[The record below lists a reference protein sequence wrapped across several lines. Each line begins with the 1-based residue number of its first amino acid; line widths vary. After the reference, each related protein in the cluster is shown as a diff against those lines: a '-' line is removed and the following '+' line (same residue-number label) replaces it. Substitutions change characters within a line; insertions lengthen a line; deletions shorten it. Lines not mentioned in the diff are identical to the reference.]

1 MHIQRGAWAEINLD
15 AVAHNVQ
22 MAKANLKP
30 TTKLCA
36 VVKADAYG
44 HGAVRVAQ
52 EAARNGA
59 DFFAVAL
66 LQEVWRRV
74 RAGESLSAAWEGVK
88 LREAGIE
95 TPILVLGSML
105 PEVAEICV
113 RYDISHAVFDE
124 ERLYA
129 LNAAALKLHTKAKIH
144 IKIDT
149 GMHRIGVHVRD
160 AGRFAKL
167 AASLPGIYIEGVFS
181 HFATADADDK
191 QYAAYQFERFQEA
204 LRLIEAEGVHIPIR
218 HIANSAA
225 LTELQEYQ
233 LDMVRQGITLY
244 GLHPAH
250 MIDCYKDFEPVMTVK
265 TQVAFVKTL
274 PPGETIG
281 YGRTYTLTRPSVIA
295 TVPIGY
301 ADGVSR
307 RLSNRGYMLVNG
319 MKAPIIG
326 RVCMDQTML
335 DVTDI
340 PDVKLGSE
348 VIVFGGRE
356 LPMELVAEWADT
368 ICYEIICDVSPR
380 VPREYVRGN

>member
-1 MHIQRGAWAEINLD
+1 MHIQRGSWAEINLD
-15 AVAHNVQ
+15 AIAHNVQ
-22 MAKANLKP
+22 QAKANLKP
-30 TTKLCA
+30 GTKLCA

-66 LQEVWRRV
+66 LQEAVQ
-74 RAGESLSAAWEGVK
+74 
-88 LREAGIE
+88 LRDAGIDL
-95 TPILVLGSML
+95 PILVLGSML
-105 PEVAEICV
+105 TEVADLVV

-129 LNAAALKLHTKAKIH
+129 LNEAALKQNTKAKIH

-149 GMHRIGVHVRD
+149 GMHRIGVHVKD
-160 AGRFAKL
+160 AGKFAKL
-167 AASLPGIYIEGVFS
+167 AASLPGIEIEGVFS

-204 LRLIEAEGVHIPIR
+204 LRLIEAEGVKISLR

-265 TQVAFVKTL
+265 TKVAFLKTL
-274 PPGETIG
+274 PKGETIG
-281 YGRTYTLTRPSVIA
+281 YGRTYTLPRTTVVA
-295 TVPIGY
+295 TLPIGY

-307 RLSNRGYMLVNG
+307 RLSNKGYMIING
-319 MKAPIIG
+319 EHAPIIG
-326 RVCMDQTML
+326 KVCMDQLML

-340 PDVKLGSE
+340 PDVHVGSE

-368 ICYEIICDVSPR
+368 ICYEIICGVSPR

>member
-1 MHIQRGAWAEINLD
+1 MHIQRGAWVEVNLD

-22 MAKANLKP
+22 TAKKNLLP
-30 TTKLCA
+30 ATKLCA

-59 DFFAVAL
+59 DFLAVAL
-66 LQEVWRRV
+66 LQEAV
-74 RAGESLSAAWEGVK
+74 R
-88 LREAGIE
+88 LRDAGID
-95 TPILVLGSML
+95 TPILVLGAML
-105 PEVAEICV
+105 PEVADIVV

-129 LNAAALKLHTKAKIH
+129 LNAAALRQHTKAKIH
-144 IKIDT
+144 IKVDT

-167 AASLPGIYIEGVFS
+167 ASTLPGIEIEGVFS

-191 QYAAYQFERFQEA
+191 HYAAFQFARFQEA
-204 LRLIEAEGVHIPIR
+204 LRLIEAEEIHIPLR

-250 MIDCYKDFEPVMTVK
+250 MSECYKDFEPVMKVK
-265 TQVAFVKTL
+265 TKVCFVKTL
-274 PPGETIG
+274 AAGETIG
-281 YGRTYTLTRPSVIA
+281 YGRTYTLNRPSVIA

-307 RLSNRGYMLVNG
+307 RLSNKGYMLVG
-319 MKAPIIG
+319 GEHAPIIG
-326 RVCMDQTML
+326 KVCMDQIML

-340 PDVKLGSE
+340 PDVKVGDE
-348 VIVFGGRE
+348 VTVFGGRE
-356 LPMELVAEWADT
+356 LPMELVADWSDT
-368 ICYEIICDVSPR
+368 ICYEIICNVSPR

>member
-1 MHIQRGAWAEINLD
+1 MPKVVMTLDPLAGGVTLAALWAADVSTACTILLGAATLFSNDIYKRFINP
-15 AVAHNVQ
+15 AVAENKFVII
-22 MAKANLKP
+22 NRLS
-30 TTKLCA
+30 
-36 VVKADAYG
+36 V
-44 HGAVRVAQ
+44 
-52 EAARNGA
+52 
-59 DFFAVAL
+59 FAV
-66 LQEVWRRV
+66 EMC
-74 RAGESLSAAWEGVK
+74 
-88 LREAGIE
+88 I
-95 TPILVLGSML
+95 
-105 PEVAEICV
+105 
-113 RYDISHAVFDE
+113 
-124 ERLYA
+124 
-129 LNAAALKLHTKAKIH
+129 
-144 IKIDT
+144 
-149 GMHRIGVHVRD
+149 RD
-160 AGRFAKL
+160 
-167 AASLPGIYIEGVFS
+167 S
-181 HFATADADDK
+181 
-191 QYAAYQFERFQEA
+191 
-204 LRLIEAEGVHIPIR
+204 
-218 HIANSAA
+218 NSAA

-250 MIDCYKDFEPVMTVK
+250 MIGCYKDFEPVMTVK

-368 ICYEIICDVSPR
+368 KMCIRDSSRTSMIKRGICEQHIYFCPKAQE
-380 VPREYVRGN
+380 EAKTK

>member
-1 MHIQRGAWAEINLD
+1 MHIERGAWAEINLD

-22 MAKANLKP
+22 AAKANLKP

-52 EAARNGA
+52 EAVRNGA
-59 DFFAVAL
+59 DFLAVAL
-66 LQEVWRRV
+66 LQE
-74 RAGESLSAAWEGVK
+74 AVK
-88 LREAGIE
+88 LRDAGID
-95 TPILVLGSML
+95 TPILILGAML
-105 PEVAEICV
+105 PEVAELVV
-113 RYDISHAVFDE
+113 RYDISQAVFDE

-149 GMHRIGVHVRD
+149 GMHRIGLHVKE
-160 AGRFAKL
+160 AGSFAKL
-167 AASLPGIYIEGVFS
+167 AASLPGITIEGVFS

-191 QYAAYQFERFQEA
+191 EYAAYQFARFQEA
-204 LRLIEAEGVHIPIR
+204 LQLIEAEGVHIPIR

-265 TQVAFVKTL
+265 TKVAFVKEL
-274 PPGETIG
+274 PVGETIG
-281 YGRTYTLTRPSVIA
+281 YGRTYTLTRKSVIA
-295 TVPIGY
+295 TVPLGY
-301 ADGVSR
+301 ADGISR
-307 RLSNRGYMLVNG
+307 RLSNKGYMLING
-319 MKAPIIG
+319 EKAPIIG

-340 PDVKLGSE
+340 PGVKLGDE
-348 VIVFGGRE
+348 VTVFGGRE

-368 ICYEIICDVSPR
+368 ICYEIVCAVSPR

>member
-15 AVAHNVQ
+15 AIAHNVQ
-22 MAKANLKP
+22 TAKANLKP
-30 TTKLCA
+30 STKLCA

-66 LQEVWRRV
+66 LQE
-74 RAGESLSAAWEGVK
+74 AVK
-88 LREAGIE
+88 LRDAGIDQ
-95 TPILVLGSML
+95 PILVLGSLL
-105 PEVAEICV
+105 PEVADICV

-129 LNAAALKLHTKAKIH
+129 LNTAAVKLHTKAKIH

-160 AGRFAKL
+160 AGKFAKL
-167 AASLPGIYIEGVFS
+167 AASLPGICIEGVFS

-191 QYAAYQFERFQEA
+191 HYAAYQFARFQEA
-204 LRLIEAEGVHIPIR
+204 LQLIEAEGIKIPLR

-250 MIDCYKDFEPVMTVK
+250 MMDCYTDFEPVMTVK
-265 TQVAFVKTL
+265 TQVSFVKKL
-274 PPGETIG
+274 PAGETIG
-281 YGRTYTLTRPSVIA
+281 YGRTYTLKRPSVIA

-307 RLSNRGYMLVNG
+307 RLSNKGYMIING
-319 MKAPIIG
+319 KKAPVVG
-326 RVCMDQTML
+326 KVCMDQIML

-340 PDVKLGSE
+340 PNVNLNTE
-348 VIVFGGRE
+348 VTVFGGRD

-368 ICYEIICDVSPR
+368 ICYEIICNVSPR

>member
-66 LQEVWRRV
+66 LQE
-74 RAGESLSAAWEGVK
+74 GVK

-129 LNAAALKLHTKAKIH
+129 LNAAALKLHTKAKIHIKAAEREGISNFPIH

-281 YGRTYTLTRPSVIA
+281 YGRTYTLTSPSVIA

>member
-15 AVAHNVQ
+15 AIAHNVQ
-22 MAKANLKP
+22 TAKANLKP
-30 TTKLCA
+30 DTRLCA

-66 LQEVWRRV
+66 LQEAVQ
-74 RAGESLSAAWEGVK
+74 
-88 LREAGIE
+88 LRDAGIDL
-95 TPILVLGSML
+95 PILVLGAML
-105 PEVAEICV
+105 PEVADIVV
-113 RYDISHAVFDE
+113 RYDISHAVFDR

-129 LNAAALKLHTKAKIH
+129 LNEAALKLHTKAKIH

-149 GMHRIGVHVRD
+149 GMHRIGIPAEE
-160 AGRFAKL
+160 AGRFARL

-191 QYAAYQFERFQEA
+191 QYAAYQYQCFQKA
-204 LRLIEAEGVHIPIR
+204 LSLIEAEGVHIPLR

-265 TQVAFVKTL
+265 TQVAYLKTL

-281 YGRTYTLTRPSVIA
+281 YGRTYTLQRTSRVA

-307 RLSNRGYMLVNG
+307 RLSNRGYMLING
-319 MKAPIIG
+319 EKAPIIG
-326 RVCMDQTML
+326 RVCMDQIML

-340 PDVKLGSE
+340 PDVKIGDE

-368 ICYEIICDVSPR
+368 ICYEIVCAVSPR

>member
-15 AVAHNVQ
+15 AVAHNVRA
-22 MAKANLKP
+22 AKAQLRP
-30 TTKLCA
+30 GTKLCA

-44 HGAVRVAQ
+44 HGAIRVAQ

-59 DFFAVAL
+59 DFMAVAL
-66 LQEVWRRV
+66 LQEAV
-74 RAGESLSAAWEGVK
+74 A
-88 LREAGIE
+88 LRDAGIDM
-95 TPILVLGSML
+95 PILVLGAML
-105 PEVAEICV
+105 PDVADIV
-113 RYDISHAVFDE
+113 VHYDISHAVFDE

-129 LNAAALKLHTKAKIH
+129 LNAAALRQHTKAKIH

-149 GMHRIGVHVRD
+149 GMHRIGVHVKD

-191 QYAAYQFERFQEA
+191 DYAAYQFARFQEA
-204 LRLIEAEGVHIPIR
+204 LRLIEAEGVSVPIK

-225 LTELQEYQ
+225 ITELEEYQ

-265 TQVAFVKTL
+265 TLVAFIKTL
-274 PPGETIG
+274 PAGCTIG
-281 YGRTYTLTRPSVIA
+281 YGRTFTTKRESKIA
-295 TVPIGY
+295 TIPIGY

-307 RLSNRGYMLVNG
+307 QLSNKGYMLING
-319 MKAPIIG
+319 EKAPIVGKI
-326 RVCMDQTML
+326 CMDQIML

-340 PDVKLGSE
+340 PDVKVGDE

-356 LPMELVAEWADT
+356 LPMELVAQWADT
-368 ICYEIICDVSPR
+368 ICYELICAVSPR

>member
-1 MHIQRGAWAEINLD
+1 MHIERGAWAEINLD

-22 MAKANLKP
+22 AAKANLKP

-52 EAARNGA
+52 EAVRNGA
-59 DFFAVAL
+59 DFLAVAL
-66 LQEVWRRV
+66 LQE
-74 RAGESLSAAWEGVK
+74 AVK
-88 LREAGIE
+88 LRDAGID
-95 TPILVLGSML
+95 TSILILGAML
-105 PEVAEICV
+105 PEVAELVV
-113 RYDISHAVFDE
+113 RYDISQAVFDE

-149 GMHRIGVHVRD
+149 GMHRIGLHVKD
-160 AGRFAKL
+160 AGSFAKL
-167 AASLPGIYIEGVFS
+167 AASLPGITIEGVFS

-191 QYAAYQFERFQEA
+191 EYAAYQFARFQEA
-204 LRLIEAEGVHIPIR
+204 LQLIEAEGVHIPIR

-265 TQVAFVKTL
+265 TKVAFVKEL
-274 PPGETIG
+274 PAGETIG
-281 YGRTYTLTRPSVIA
+281 YGRTYTLTRKSVIA
-295 TVPIGY
+295 TVPLGY
-301 ADGVSR
+301 ADGISR
-307 RLSNRGYMLVNG
+307 RLSNKGYMLING
-319 MKAPIIG
+319 EKAPIIG

-340 PDVKLGSE
+340 PGVKLGDE
-348 VIVFGGRE
+348 VTVFGGRE

-368 ICYEIICDVSPR
+368 ICYEIVCAVSPR

>member
-66 LQEVWRRV
+66 LQE
-74 RAGESLSAAWEGVK
+74 GVK

-95 TPILVLGSML
+95 KPILVLGAML

-204 LRLIEAEGVHIPIR
+204 LHLIEAEGVHIPIR

>member
-66 LQEVWRRV
+66 LQ
-74 RAGESLSAAWEGVK
+74 EGVK

-149 GMHRIGVHVRD
+149 GMHRIG
-160 AGRFAKL
+160 FAPTEENLDEIDKIFE
-167 AASLPGIYIEGVFS
+167 LPNIEVTGIFT
-181 HFATADADDK
+181 HFATADEKDK
-191 QYAAYQFERFQEA
+191 TYTREQFEKFKFMTDGVEA
-204 LRLIEAEGVHIPIR
+204 RGHKGLIR
-218 HIANSAA
+218 HCANSGAI
-225 LTELQEYQ
+225 LDMPELQM
-233 LDMVRQGITLY
+233 DMVRAGIIIY
-244 GLHPAH
+244 GLYPSTEVSTDVKLVPA
-250 MIDCYKDFEPVMTVK
+250 MSVK
-265 TQVAFVKTL
+265 TQVSYVKYL
-274 PPGETIG
+274 EAGESVG
-281 YGRTYTLTRPSVIA
+281 YGRTYFTDKRTKIA
-295 TVPIGY
+295 TIPIGY
-301 ADGVSR
+301 ADGYSR
-307 RLSNRGYMLVNG
+307 RLSNKGRVIING
-319 MKAPIIG
+319 EYCNIVG
-326 RVCMDQTML
+326 NVCMDQCMV
-335 DVTDI
+335 DVTNVPDI
-340 PDVKLGSE
+340 KVGDE
-348 VIVFGGRE
+348 VVIMGKSGDKEVSCEEIANTVG
-356 LPMELVAEWADT
+356 T
-368 ICYEIICDVSPR
+368 INYEIVCNVGKR
-380 VPREYVRGN
+380 VPRAFVKNGQVVYTVKAI

>member
-66 LQEVWRRV
+66 LQ
-74 RAGESLSAAWEGVK
+74 EGVK

-204 LRLIEAEGVHIPIR
+204 LRLIESEGVHIPIR

-319 MKAPIIG
+319 KKAPIIG

-368 ICYEIICDVSPR
+368 ICYEIVCDVSPR

>member
-1 MHIQRGAWAEINLD
+1 MQIERGTWAEINLD
-15 AVAHNVQ
+15 AIAHNVRL
-22 MAKANLKP
+22 AKKNLAP

-44 HGAVRVAQ
+44 HGAVRVAR
-52 EAARNGA
+52 EAELAGA

-66 LQEVWRRV
+66 LQE
-74 RAGESLSAAWEGVK
+74 GIE

-95 TPILVLGSML
+95 KPILVLGSMSTQ
-105 PEVAEICV
+105 PGVADFVV

-124 ERLYA
+124 ERLML
-129 LNAAALKLHTKAKIH
+129 LNEAALKQGKKAKIH
-144 IKIDT
+144 IAIDT
-149 GMHRIGVHVRD
+149 GMHRIGVHTKN
-160 AGRFAKL
+160 AAIFAER
-167 AASLPGIYIEGVFS
+167 AAALPGIEIEGAFS

-191 QYAAYQFERFQEA
+191 EYAAQQFRRFREA
-204 LRLIEAEGVHIPIR
+204 LEAIEARGIHIPIR

-225 LTELQEYQ
+225 ITELQQYQ

-250 MIDCYKDFEPVMTVK
+250 MIDCYSDFRPVMTVK
-265 TQVAFVKTL
+265 AQVGFVKTL
-274 PPGETIG
+274 PLGCSIG
-281 YGRTYTLTRPSVIA
+281 YGRTFTTARPSSIA

-307 RLSNRGYMLVNG
+307 SLSNKGYMIVKG
-319 MKAPIIG
+319 KAAPIVG
-326 RVCMDQTML
+326 RVCMDQVML

-340 PDVKLGSE
+340 PDVKVGDE

-356 LPMELVAEWADT
+356 LPFEKVAEWAHT
-368 ICYEIICDVSPR
+368 ICYEIICAVSPR
-380 VPREYVRGN
+380 VPRVYVRDWD

>member
-1 MHIQRGAWAEINLD
+1 MHIQRGVWAEINLD

-22 MAKANLKP
+22 TAKANLRP
-30 TTKLCA
+30 QTRLCA

-44 HGAVRVAQ
+44 HGAVRIAR
-52 EAARNGA
+52 EAVRNGA
-59 DFFAVAL
+59 DFLAVAL
-66 LQEVWRRV
+66 LQEAV
-74 RAGESLSAAWEGVK
+74 A
-88 LREAGIE
+88 LREAGIDA
-95 TPILVLGSML
+95 PILILGALL
-105 PEVAEICV
+105 PEVAELAV
-113 RYDISHAVFDE
+113 RYDISCAVFQTE
-124 ERLYA
+124 QLCA
-129 LNAAALKLHTKAKIH
+129 LNAAALKLGVKARVH

-149 GMHRIGVHVRD
+149 GMHRIGVHVRE
-160 AGRFAKL
+160 AGCFAAL

-191 QYAAYQFERFQEA
+191 GYAAYQFARFKEA
-204 LRLIEAEGVHIPIR
+204 LALIERAGVKVPIR

-250 MIDCYKDFEPVMTVK
+250 MIDCYKDFEPVMTVRSK
-265 TQVAFVKTL
+265 ISFVKTL
-274 PPGETIG
+274 PAGETIG
-281 YGRTYTLTRPSVIA
+281 YGRTYTTSRPSVIA

-307 RLSNRGYMLVNG
+307 RLSNRGYMLVKG
-319 MKAPIIG
+319 ERAPIVG
-326 RVCMDQTML
+326 RVCMDQVML

-340 PDVKLGSE
+340 ADVKTGDE
-348 VIVFGGRE
+348 VLVFGGRE
-356 LPMELVAEWADT
+356 LPVELVAQWADT
-368 ICYEIICDVSPR
+368 ICYEIVCGVSPR

>member
-66 LQEVWRRV
+66 LQ
-74 RAGESLSAAWEGVK
+74 EGVK

-160 AGRFAKL
+160 AGRF

>member
-1 MHIQRGAWAEINLD
+1 MHIERGAWAEINLD

-22 MAKANLKP
+22 AAKANLKP

-52 EAARNGA
+52 EAVRNGA
-59 DFFAVAL
+59 DFLAVAL
-66 LQEVWRRV
+66 LQE
-74 RAGESLSAAWEGVK
+74 AVK
-88 LREAGIE
+88 LRDAGID
-95 TPILVLGSML
+95 TPILILGAML
-105 PEVAEICV
+105 PEVAELVV
-113 RYDISHAVFDE
+113 RYDISQAVFDE

-149 GMHRIGVHVRD
+149 GMHRIGLHVKE
-160 AGRFAKL
+160 AGRFARL
-167 AASLPGIYIEGVFS
+167 AASLPGITIEGVFS

-191 QYAAYQFERFQEA
+191 EYAAYQFARFQEA
-204 LRLIEAEGVHIPIR
+204 LQLIEAEGVHIPIR

-265 TQVAFVKTL
+265 TKVAFVKEL
-274 PPGETIG
+274 PAGETIG
-281 YGRTYTLTRPSVIA
+281 YGRTYTLKRKSVIA
-295 TVPIGY
+295 TVPLGY
-301 ADGVSR
+301 ADGISR
-307 RLSNRGYMLVNG
+307 RLSNKGYMLING
-319 MKAPIIG
+319 EKAPIIG

-340 PDVKLGSE
+340 PGVKLGDE
-348 VIVFGGRE
+348 VTVFGGRE

-368 ICYEIICDVSPR
+368 ICYEIVCAVSPR

>member
-1 MHIQRGAWAEINLD
+1 MHIERGAWAEINLD

-22 MAKANLKP
+22 VAKANLKP
-30 TTKLCA
+30 STKLCA

-59 DFFAVAL
+59 DFLAVAL
-66 LQEVWRRV
+66 LQE
-74 RAGESLSAAWEGVK
+74 AVK
-88 LREAGIE
+88 LRDAGIDI
-95 TPILVLGSML
+95 PILILGSML
-105 PEVAEICV
+105 PEVAEIVV
-113 RYDISHAVFDE
+113 RYNLSHAVFDE

-129 LNAAALKLHTKAKIH
+129 LNAAALKLHSKAKIH
-144 IKIDT
+144 IAVDT
-149 GMHRIGVHVRD
+149 GMHRIGVHVRN
-160 AGRFAKL
+160 AGKFAVL
-167 AASLPGIYIEGVFS
+167 AASLPGIEVEGVFS
-181 HFATADADDK
+181 HFATADGDDK
-191 QYAAYQFERFQEA
+191 EYAAYQYARFQEA
-204 LRLIEAEGVHIPIR
+204 LQLIEEAGVKIPIR

-225 LTELQEYQ
+225 LSELQEYQ

-265 TQVAFVKTL
+265 SRVAFLKTL
-274 PPGETIG
+274 AAGQTIG
-281 YGRTYTLTRPSVIA
+281 YGRTYTLTRTSKIA

-307 RLSNRGYMLVNG
+307 RLSNRGYMLIDG
-319 MKAPIIG
+319 HKAPIIG
-326 RVCMDQTML
+326 RVCMDQVML
-335 DVTDI
+335 DVTDV
-340 PDVKLGSE
+340 PGVKLGDE
-348 VIVFGGRE
+348 VIVFGGRD

-368 ICYEIICDVSPR
+368 ICYEVVCAVSPR

>member
-15 AVAHNVQ
+15 AVAHNVRV
-22 MAKANLKP
+22 AKAHLKP
-30 TTKLCA
+30 GTKLCA

-59 DFFAVAL
+59 DFMAVAL
-66 LQEVWRRV
+66 LQEAVQ
-74 RAGESLSAAWEGVK
+74 
-88 LREAGIE
+88 LRDAGID
-95 TPILVLGSML
+95 TPILVLGAML
-105 PEVAEICV
+105 PDVADIV
-113 RYDISHAVFDE
+113 VHYDISHAVFDE

-129 LNAAALKLHTKAKIH
+129 LNEAALRQHKQAKIH

-149 GMHRIGVHVRD
+149 GMHRIGVHVKD
-160 AGRFAKL
+160 AGKFAKL

-191 QYAAYQFERFQEA
+191 DYAAYQFARFQEA
-204 LRLIEAEGVHIPIR
+204 LKRIEAEGIHIPIR

-225 LTELQEYQ
+225 ITELEEYQ

-274 PPGETIG
+274 PAGATIG
-281 YGRTYTLTRPSVIA
+281 YGRTFTTKRESVIA
-295 TVPIGY
+295 TIPIGY

-307 RLSNRGYMLVNG
+307 HLSNKGYMLINEE
-319 MKAPIIG
+319 KAPIVG
-326 RVCMDQTML
+326 KVCMDQIML

-340 PDVKLGSE
+340 PDVKVGDE
-348 VIVFGGRE
+348 VIVFGGHE

-368 ICYEIICDVSPR
+368 ICYELVCAVSPR